1 VAQAQTSKAMLI
13 WGWILT
19 ILGGLATA
27 MYGWMFVRALMDGL
41 DIRTRFVVQIVI
53 VVAMLV
59 TGVVL
64 LVRSR
69 RR

>member
-1 VAQAQTSKAMLI
+1 MAQAQTSKAMLI